1 MFSPGT
7 RVVVRYTDNGSLTD
21 ALGEVLEV
29 SPTHL
34 RISTKRGPVD
44 VPQDAIET
52 GHEIPPAPTRPGKLH
67 EIVSAEDLRKV
78 AAATWSPREIAW
90 LHADNLASELRGE
103 DPKVL
108 SGWLLRSAP
117 ATSAVN
123 ISALNTSA
131 AANSALPVSDPGMP
145 TQEALSLSIDWL
157 KERGSTPH
165 ILIHTQAHSNELS
178 PASQQVAPL
187 LRGEGFV
194 PSDPV
199 ITFTAPTA
207 ELAQLR
213 EPDGEIVE
221 SDTPAPLHYAVWGI
235 EESAREEYNHLI
247 ASAPQYR
254 ILSAISTGP
263 DGTRTMVGAAR
274 IAFAMKW
281 AVLSHLVVH
290 PDSRRTGV
298 GSALVTAAARLA
310 QARGVRSLMYEAP
323 DRERSDFAHACGMGE
338 HHRVWMAQPA
348 SE

>member
-29 SPTHL
+29 SPTHV
-34 RISTKRGPVD
+34 RIATKRGPVD
-44 VPQDAIET
+44 VPQNAIET

-117 ATSAVN
+117 AASAVT
-123 ISALNTSA
+123 IAT
-131 AANSALPVSDPGMP
+131 AANSALPISDPGMP
-145 TQEALSLSIDWL
+145 AQEALSLSIDWL

-165 ILIHTQAHSNELS
+165 ILIHTQAHSSELS

-194 PSDPV
+194 PSEP
-199 ITFTAPTA
+199 ITTFTAPTA

-221 SDTPAPLHYAVWGI
+221 SDTPAPLHYEVWGI
-235 EESAREEYNHLI
+235 EESAREEYSHLI
-247 ASAPQYR
+247 SSAPQYR

-310 QARGVRSLMYEAP
+310 QTRGVRSLMYEAP

-338 HHRVWMAQPA
+338 HHRVWTAQPA
-348 SE
+348 SK